1 MQGWYGE
8 RFFPI
13 GLVDS
18 YLSYW
23 TLGKKIEKKP
33 AEEVVESPREEV
45 VPPLNAPQPSELTT
59 DKLLKQALAN
69 APAPA
74 SSPPGKNKK
83 KKPEPNVLSLMGECC

>member
-1 MQGWYGE
+1 M
-8 RFFPI
+8 
-13 GLVDS
+13 
-18 YLSYW
+18 
-23 TLGKKIEKKP
+23 
-33 AEEVVESPREEV
+33 VETPREEV

-83 KKPEPNVLSLMGECC
+83 KKPEPNVLSLMGECCYITPFNPEAVNRCIKTKDFVQLQTTTSTDNLK